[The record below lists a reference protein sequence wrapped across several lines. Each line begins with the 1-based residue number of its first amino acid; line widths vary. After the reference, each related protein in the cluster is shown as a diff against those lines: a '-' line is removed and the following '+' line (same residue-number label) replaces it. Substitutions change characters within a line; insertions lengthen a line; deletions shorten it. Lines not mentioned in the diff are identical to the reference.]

1 MNCNDTT
8 SRTYRLF
15 LEKVIISANYPH
27 HEKNA
32 DTEFVITMEHGF
44 SKQSMMIMLCLSFLT
59 YFLSIHNS
67 ILSLLQKSQE
77 KISYGKVTH

>member
-27 HEKNA
+27 HEKNT

-44 SKQSMMIMLCLSFLT
+44 SKQSMMIMLCLSFLHVFSADT
-59 YFLSIHNS
+59 TVFYLYYKSPRKN
-67 ILSLLQKSQE
+67 ILW
-77 KISYGKVTH
+77 